1 MARRTLPLT
10 DKQIRAAKPKD
21 KPFKLFD
28 GGGLFLLV
36 NKTGSKGWRLKYRF
50 ASKEK
55 LISLGSYP
63 ATSLADARNKRAE
76 AKELLAK
83 NIDPSIARQEQIT
96 KAIEKQSNTF
106 QSTSEEWLSK
116 RDNLEEKTKNG
127 IERTLKRN
135 VYPYIGATPITTL
148 SPKIVLDK
156 VLRPLEERGV
166 VYSAHKVRSIMSQI
180 LRYGVA
186 CGLVERDVTADL
198 KGALKPIKRNHRAA
212 LTEPHKIGQLL
223 RSINDYEGTAV
234 VKAALQLH
242 PLVVTRPGELR
253 HMEWCEIDFESATWE
268 IPSGKMKMKN
278 PHIVPLSKQAITIL
292 KTLQLLTGDGKYV
305 FPSIRTTVRPIS
317 DNTLNASLRRI
328 GYTSEEMTSHGWR
341 AVFRTL
347 TDEQLGI
354 RVDYVEHQLAHQVKD
369 PLGRAYNRTKHLK
382 QRRELMQTWADYL
395 DRLAADI
402 KGKVIP
408 IRTAQIG

>member
-10 DKQIRAAKPKD
+10 DTAVKAAKSSGKAS
-21 KPFKLFD
+21 KLFD

-36 NKTGSKGWRLKYRF
+36 NKSGSKGWRFKYRYNGR
-50 ASKEK
+50 EK
-55 LISLGSYP
+55 LISFGVYP
-63 ATSLADARNKRAE
+63 DVSLADARNKRTE
-76 AKELLAK
+76 ARKLLA
-83 NIDPSIARQEQIT
+83 NDIDPSVARQHE
-96 KAIEKQSNTF
+96 KADSIELHGNTF
-106 QSTSEEWLSK
+106 QRIAEDWLSK
-116 RDNLEEKTKNG
+116 HTDIEEVTKREL
-127 IERTLKRN
+127 IRTLNQN
-135 VYPYIGATPITTL
+135 VYPYIGTTPISLLTPQSL
-148 SPKIVLDK
+148 LEKI
-156 VLRPLEERGV
+156 LRPMEKRGV
-166 VYSAHKVRSIMSQI
+166 VYSAHKVKTVISQV
-180 LRYGVA
+180 LRYAIA
-186 CGLVERDVTADL
+186 CGKIERDVTSDL
-198 KGALKPIKRNHRAA
+198 RGALKPIKRKHRAA
-212 LTEPHKIGQLL
+212 LTKPHEIGQLL
-223 RSINDYEGTAV
+223 RSINNYEGTAV

-242 PLVVTRPGELR
+242 PLVATRPGELR

-292 KTLQLLTGDGKYV
+292 KTLQLLTGDGRYV
-305 FPSIRTTVRPIS
+305 FPSIRTYSKPIS

-354 RVDYVEHQLAHQVKD
+354 RVDYVEHQLAHLVKD

-382 QRRELMQTWADYL
+382 LRRELMQTWADYL

-408 IRTAQIG
+408 IRKAQIG

>member
-10 DKQIRAAKPKD
+10 DKQIRGAKPKE

-83 NIDPSIARQEQIT
+83 NIDPSTARQEQAT
-96 KAIEKQSNTF
+96 KAIEKQNNTF

-116 RDNLEEKTKNG
+116 RDNLEEITKNE
-127 IERTLKRN
+127 IERTLKKN
-135 VYPYIGATPITTL
+135 VYPYIGSTPITAL

-156 VLRPLEERGV
+156 VLRPLEERGI
-166 VYSAHKVRSIMSQI
+166 VYSAHRVKSIISQI

-198 KGALKPIKRNHRAA
+198 KGALKPIQRKHRAA
-212 LTEPHKIGQLL
+212 LTEPHQIGQLL
-223 RSINDYEGTAV
+223 RALNEFDGTAV

-242 PLVVTRPGELR
+242 PLVATRPGELR
-253 HMEWCEIDFESATWE
+253 HMEWSEIDFDNATWE
-268 IPSGKMKMKN
+268 IPAGKMKMRN

-292 KTLQLLTGDGKYV
+292 NTLQPLTGDGKYV
-305 FPSIRTTVRPIS
+305 FPSIRTYSKPIS
-317 DNTLNASLRRI
+317 DNTLNASLRRL

-341 AVFRTL
+341 AVFRTMA
-347 TDEQLGI
+347 DEQLGI
-354 RVDYVEHQLAHQVKD
+354 RIEYIEQQLAHVVKD

-382 QRRELMQTWADYL
+382 QRREFMQTWADYL
-395 DRLAADI
+395 DRLAAD
-402 KGKVIP
+402 KNSKVIL
-408 IRTAQIG
+408 IRNARIG